1 MHRGDFLSQLGE
13 GSSGAGRCGIGSASG
28 ASGPTQPLLA
38 VLGTLS
44 WPWASCSVPHPFWE
58 PLRKKDFGKRST
70 VLVLLVGSPPA
81 PMGDTASA
89 RSGATRVTW
98 KKPLIAA
105 LFSILF
111 LIISRLK
118 VAFLIIIS
126 FFFPCCGAPVLFV
139 ALPLPCLH
147 HPP

>member
-1 MHRGDFLSQLGE
+1 M
-13 GSSGAGRCGIGSASG
+13 
-28 ASGPTQPLLA
+28 
-38 VLGTLS
+38 
-44 WPWASCSVPHPFWE
+44 
-58 PLRKKDFGKRST
+58 

-81 PMGDTASA
+81 PMDDAASA
-89 RSGATRVTW
+89 RTGATRVTW

>member
-58 PLRKKDFGKRST
+58 PLGKKAFGKPSK

-81 PMGDTASA
+81 PTDDAASA

-98 KKPLIAA
+98 KKLLIAA
-105 LFSILF
+105 LFSVLF
-111 LIISRLK
+111 LTISRLK
-118 VAFLIIIS
+118 VAFLFFM
-126 FFFPCCGAPVLFV
+126 FFFIFLFFSLAVELLCCS
-139 ALPLPCLH
+139 
-147 HPP
+147 